1 MTKMTEERK
10 QYLAEYRKTHLKRFM
25 MEMSPEMYEDVKKCA
40 ADKNK
45 AVNTFIKWLLQKYIE
60 NVKSGKQIS
69 FGDPPIKE
77 DFSGSPPHSQFPPIS
92 LNDEDTHPW
101 RK

>member
-45 AVNTFIKWLLQKYIE
+45 AVNTFIKWLLQAYI
-60 NVKSGKQIS
+60 NRVKKGEEIS

-77 DFSGSPPHSQFPPIS
+77 DFSGSPPHTQIPSIS
-92 LNDEDTHPW
+92 LIDEDTHPW

>member
-1 MTKMTEERK
+1 MAKMTEERK
-10 QYLAEYRKTHLKRFM
+10 KYLAEYRKTHLKRFM

-45 AVNTFIKWLLQKYIE
+45 AVNTFIKWLLQAYI
-60 NVKSGKQIS
+60 NAVKKGKEIR
-69 FGDPPIKE
+69 FDY
-77 DFSGSPPHSQFPPIS
+77 SPTPDAQFPHIS
-92 LNDEDTHPW
+92 LTDEDTHPW